1 MTNTTTTNS
10 PQMRKGFTMI
20 ELIFVIVIIGI
31 LAAVA
36 IPRLAATRD
45 DAKIATGLS
54 EVAMVI
60 REMSNHYTARGEFS
74 ASDITTVT
82 NVELYDD
89 AGCSTKS
96 TALDGTANDVF
107 YFCTPDNA
115 GNLEDCITYTANN
128 SEGNLTVAPV
138 SGPSGDI
145 CKGIQASTTFVDLN
159 GTKLNGGSRISF

>member
-1 MTNTTTTNS
+1 MANATTTNNS
-10 PQMRKGFTMI
+10 QMRKGFTMI

-60 REMSNHYTARGEFS
+60 REVSNHYTARGEFQ
-74 ASDITTVT
+74 ADPITDVT
-82 NVELYDD
+82 NVELY
-89 AGCSTKS
+89 
-96 TALDGTANDVF
+96 TANDCATQATTLATGTTYF
-107 YFCTPDNA
+107 YCTSDNG
-115 GNLEDCITYTANN
+115 GNLEDCITYTVNN

-138 SGPSGDI
+138 ANPTGDI
-145 CKGIQASTTFVDLN
+145 CKGIQGSTTFVDLN
-159 GTKLNGGSRISF
+159 GTKLNGGSRVTF